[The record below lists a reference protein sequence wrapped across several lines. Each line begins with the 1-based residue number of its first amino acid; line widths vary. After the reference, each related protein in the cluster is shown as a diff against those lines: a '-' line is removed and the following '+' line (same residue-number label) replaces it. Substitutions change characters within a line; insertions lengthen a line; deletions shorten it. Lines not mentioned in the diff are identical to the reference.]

1 MVSWQHGKT
10 NERMGRAEKLLP
22 KGWEEKAKEN
32 KAICRTRK
40 VGSAEE
46 LLRVELLHFGEGLS
60 LKETSAVAKEGGI
73 SDISSVAL
81 YPGEAAIWQGKKAL
95 TILLMPVGILP
106 CV

>member
-1 MVSWQHGKT
+1 MKEWEELKSF
-10 NERMGRAEKLLP
+10 LP
-22 KGWEEKAKEN
+22 KGWAEKANES

-40 VGSAEE
+40 VGSAE
-46 LLRVELLHFGEGLS
+46 ELLHFGEGLS

-73 SDISSVAL
+73 SNISSVAL